1 MSTAYIVDYLRSPFT
16 PAYRGALAGT
26 RPDDLVA
33 GVIKALVDRSGVDPA
48 EIEDVNLGCAFPEGE
63 QGLNIA
69 RCAALIAGLELRGAH
84 VAVSNSWRADL
95 DRIRQELLHEQQG

>member
-48 EIEDVNLGCAFPEGE
+48 EIDHGVF
-63 QGLNIA
+63 
-69 RCAALIAGLELRGAH
+69 R
-84 VAVSNSWRADL
+84 
-95 DRIRQELLHEQQG
+95 